1 MNAAVTN
8 GLFAEA
14 DLPEPKIRSTLKPPP
29 KKALD
34 RFHTGQVGDDT
45 VRTFLESG
53 FSLAI
58 CCRDCKRL
66 TEWTPLDLELR
77 FGVRLQLRIADL
89 CERLV
94 CTGDD
99 GCGSHDIAVFPHLY
113 DDPAWRWTP
122 PVTS

>member
-1 MNAAVTN
+1 MEAPVKN
-8 GLFAEA
+8 GLFAAEA
-14 DLPEPKIRSTLKPPP
+14 LPPPKIRSTLKPPP

-34 RFHTGQVGDDT
+34 RFHVGQVGDDT
-45 VRTFLESG
+45 IETFLKNG

-66 TEWTPLDLELR
+66 TEWTPPELAQR
-77 FGVRLQLRIADL
+77 FNAKLRLRVADL

-94 CTGDD
+94 CTGDE

-113 DDPAWRWTP
+113 DDPTWRWTP
-122 PVTS
+122 PGAA

>member
-1 MNAAVTN
+1 MNAAVGK
-8 GLFAEA
+8 GLFADAE
-14 DLPEPKIRSTLKPPP
+14 LPPPRIASTLKMPP

-34 RFHTGQVGDDT
+34 RFHLGQVGDDT
-45 VRTFLESG
+45 IETFLENG

-66 TEWTPLDLELR
+66 TEWTPPELARR
-77 FGVRLQLRIADL
+77 FGAKLKLRVADL

-94 CTGDD
+94 CTGDE

-113 DDPAWRWTP
+113 DDAAWRWTP
-122 PVTS
+122 TP